1 MHLSS
6 LLLPLAVTGAI
17 AVPYRQQPSRNGNR
31 VRQMYVRA
39 PSKQDVIVPNS
50 ERADAVK
57 EAFTHAW
64 NGYYTYAFPNDELHP
79 VTDTFGNS
87 RCVRSNLKTRN
98 YGLPRAEMPGALAPL
113 TP

>member
-1 MHLSS
+1 M
-6 LLLPLAVTGAI
+6 
-17 AVPYRQQPSRNGNR
+17 AVPYRQQPSRMGNR
-31 VRQMYVRA
+31 VRQLYVRA

-79 VTDTFGNS
+79 VTNGFGNS
-87 RCVRSNLKTRN
+87 RFVKSKRKDFTQ
-98 YGLPRAEMPGALAPL
+98 PG
-113 TP
+113 